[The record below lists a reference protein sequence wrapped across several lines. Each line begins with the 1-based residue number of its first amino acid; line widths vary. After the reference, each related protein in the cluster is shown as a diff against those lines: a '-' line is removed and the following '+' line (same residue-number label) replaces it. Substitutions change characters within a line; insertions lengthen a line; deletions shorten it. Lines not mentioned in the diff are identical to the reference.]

1 VRIIRS
7 SWIPS
12 LVYHRTQAWK
22 LHRKI
27 KVTSVNKLSENTA
40 FLYDI
45 DQYEMTSTTLRQTLK
60 SIWGNTN
67 LFFYLLLVVMI
78 ANDGI
83 QFLAMAMSEFFAA
96 IWVYCF
102 TTVIKQ
108 NTHVLKQCKRLYWGD
123 DDLPM
128 FRQYWVTKENLDWF
142 TNGTS
147 SHLEK

>member
-1 VRIIRS
+1 
-7 SWIPS
+7 
-12 LVYHRTQAWK
+12 
-22 LHRKI
+22 
-27 KVTSVNKLSENTA
+27 
-40 FLYDI
+40 
-45 DQYEMTSTTLRQTLK
+45 
-60 SIWGNTN
+60 
-67 LFFYLLLVVMI
+67 MI

-123 DDLPM
+123 DDLPI

-147 SHLEK
+147 SHLEKSNFKKGVNIQIFEQLQNNLLHTLSSYVVQKVSPSI